1 MTSLISR
8 RSKENVD
15 FDVVINLAA
24 EHRDDV
30 IPPSRYYQVNVIGT
44 KNVCDWCEQEGIRKL
59 IFTSSVAVYGFA
71 FPNADET
78 AEHAYFN
85 EYGRTK
91 SLAEDV
97 CKKWVSADLASR
109 SLVII
114 RPTVIFDQEIEAMF
128 SIYSGR

>member
-1 MTSLISR
+1 M
-8 RSKENVD
+8 
-15 FDVVINLAA
+15 
-24 EHRDDV
+24 
-30 IPPSRYYQVNVIGT
+30 IPPSRYYQVNVIGVRMFAT
-44 KNVCDWCEQEGIRKL
+44 GANEGIRKL

-71 FPNADET
+71 SPNADET

-114 RPTVIFDQEIEAMF
+114 RPTVMDQEIEAMF